1 MQRIM
6 PMSTSTDSK
15 TALLIHPGESMPGF
29 ALPDTTGNIVRLKA
43 FKQRRPLLVALLH
56 SATCPDCRQWL
67 SELASARDDLA
78 YLDVQPL
85 LIFPDNLAT
94 LGALQAELHLPG
106 ALLSDPRH
114 ETLSRYVGAEES
126 FAHQP
131 MLLVAVN
138 RYSYCLDAWLADLP
152 SQWPT
157 LAELLATFAFAEQED
172 CACGL
177 PIWPDV

>member
-1 MQRIM
+1 
-6 PMSTSTDSK
+6 
-15 TALLIHPGESMPGF
+15 MPGF
-29 ALPDTTGNIVRLKA
+29 ALPDTAGNIVRLKA

-56 SATCPDCRQWL
+56 SAACPDCRQWL
-67 SELASARDDLA
+67 SELAAARDDLA

-94 LGALQAELHLPG
+94 LRALQAELHLPG

-114 ETLSRYVGAEES
+114 ETLSRYVRAEES

-131 MLLVAVN
+131 ALLVAVN
-138 RYSYCLDAWLADLP
+138 RYSYCLDAWLADQP

-157 LAELLATFAFAEQED
+157 LAEILATIRLRRARRLRVWTPHLARRVITNAEV
-172 CACGL
+172 AATRIVRL
-177 PIWPDV
+177 V

>member
-6 PMSTSTDSK
+6 LMSTSADSK
-15 TALLIHPGESMPGF
+15 TALLIHPGESMLGF
-29 ALPDTTGNIVRLKA
+29 ALPDTAGNIVRLKA

-56 SATCPDCRQWL
+56 SAECPDCRQWL
-67 SELASARDDLA
+67 FELASARDDLA

-85 LIFPDNLAT
+85 LIFPDDLAT
-94 LGALQAELHLPG
+94 LRALQAELNLPG
-106 ALLSDPRH
+106 ALLSDPHH
-114 ETLSRYVGAEES
+114 ETLSRYVGATES
-126 FAHQP
+126 FTHQP
-131 MLLVAVN
+131 ALLVAVN
-138 RYSYCLDAWLADLP
+138 RYSFCLEVWFANTP

-157 LAELLATFAFAEQED
+157 LAEILAIFTFAEQED